1 MFVIDPDVTHSA
13 SKSQFLKS
21 FLYFMTVI
29 ACTSVLL
36 RYELES
42 QIAVGG
48 NDLEPGR
55 NRKIDLSGSIRDSVD
70 LAPRQVQLHF

>member
-1 MFVIDPDVTHSA
+1 
-13 SKSQFLKS
+13 
-21 FLYFMTVI
+21 MTMI

-42 QIAVGG
+42 QIAVEG

-55 NRKIDLSGSIRDSVD
+55 NRKIDLSGSIRDFVN